1 MVAACW
7 CLWPSRAEADLIRGL
22 QEIVGGV
29 LQLPISTLA
38 GTFQGP
44 PIVGTIVGALTG
56 AVSGVGLVARGALDI
71 VGSVIPL
78 AKQAVPFL
86 IPIFL

>member
-1 MVAACW
+1 M
-7 CLWPSRAEADLIRGL
+7 RGL

-29 LQLPISTLA
+29 LQLPIATLA

-44 PIVGTIVGALTG
+44 PILGTVAGALTG
-56 AVSGVGLVARGALDI
+56 VVGGVGLVARGVLDLAA
-71 VGSVIPL
+71 SVIPL
-78 AKQAVPFL
+78 AKRAAPFL